1 MVGTEYENQSGK
13 GEILFGIFNAVLLTF
28 LMFIT
33 LYPMLHV
40 LFASLSNSAALMAHS
55 G

>member
-1 MVGTEYENQSGK
+1 MVGGRNMKIKAGK

-28 LMFIT
+28 LMLIT

-40 LFASLSNSAALMAHS
+40 LLPHE
-55 G
+55 